1 MLGKLMKHEWKSTY
15 KVGLLMALLTVGI
28 TFFGWL
34 AFRAPM
40 WSAASA
46 GADGD
51 LELGNVAL
59 IGTGLLDVLS
69 VFTLLLY
76 VILLVVIV
84 VGTVVYFAVHFYRT
98 MYTDEGYLTHTLPV
112 TKHQLLASKILVSGI
127 WEIIILAMTY
137 LSLFALVM
145 SAVMTVM
152 PDGYTLKEFLEQ
164 VGNGFGLLRELLEEE
179 FGLNFLVYKI
189 ILLVVT
195 LIGPFVSMT
204 TIFGAISLGQLF
216 TKHRVMMAIVSY
228 IGICVVN
235 GILGSI
241 VDSIAGSAIFRAGN
255 EDFGAYFDVSIWQG
269 VIVNLLIGVAMY
281 FVSHFVTTKK
291 LNME

>member
-15 KVGLLMALLTVGI
+15 RIGLLMVLLTIGI

-40 WSAASA
+40 WSAVS
-46 GADGD
+46 GEN
-51 LELGNVAL
+51 LEYENVAL

-69 VFTLLLY
+69 IFTLLLY

-98 MYTDEGYLTHTLPV
+98 MYTDEGYLTHTLPA
-112 TKHQLLASKILVSGI
+112 TKHQLLVSKILVSGI

-137 LSLFALVM
+137 LSLAALVL

-164 VGNGFGLLRELLEEE
+164 IGNGFGMLRELLEEE

-189 ILLVVT
+189 MLLVVT

-204 TIFGAISLGQLF
+204 TIFGAISMGQLF

-228 IGICVVN
+228 IGISVLN

-255 EDFGAYFDVSIWQG
+255 EDFGAYFDVSMWQG
-269 VIVNLLIGVAMY
+269 IIVNLLIGVAMY

>member
-15 KVGLLMALLTVGI
+15 RIGLLMVLLTIGI

-40 WSAASA
+40 WSAVS
-46 GADGD
+46 GEN
-51 LELGNVAL
+51 LEYENVAL

-69 VFTLLLY
+69 IFTLLLY

-98 MYTDEGYLTHTLPV
+98 MYTDEGYLTHTLPA
-112 TKHQLLASKILVSGI
+112 TKHQLLVSKILVSGI

-137 LSLFALVM
+137 LSLAALVL

-164 VGNGFGLLRELLEEE
+164 IGNGFGMLRELLEEE

-189 ILLVVT
+189 MLLVVT

-204 TIFGAISLGQLF
+204 TIFGAISMGQLF

-228 IGICVVN
+228 IGISVLN

-255 EDFGAYFDVSIWQG
+255 EDFGAYFDVSMWQG
-269 VIVNLLIGVAMY
+269 IIVNLLIGVAMY

-291 LNME
+291 LNVE

>member
-15 KVGLLMALLTVGI
+15 RIGLLMVLLTIGI

-40 WSAASA
+40 WSAVS
-46 GADGD
+46 GEN
-51 LELGNVAL
+51 LEYENVAL

-69 VFTLLLY
+69 IFTLLLY

-98 MYTDEGYLTHTLPV
+98 MYTDEGYLTHTLPA
-112 TKHQLLASKILVSGI
+112 TKHQLLVSKILVSGI

-137 LSLFALVM
+137 LSLAALVL

-164 VGNGFGLLRELLEEE
+164 IGNGFGMLRELLEEE

-189 ILLVVT
+189 MLLVVT

-204 TIFGAISLGQLF
+204 TIFGAISMGQLF
-216 TKHRVMMAIVSY
+216 TKYRVMMAIVSY
-228 IGICVVN
+228 IGISVLN

-255 EDFGAYFDVSIWQG
+255 EDFGAYFDVSMWQG
-269 VIVNLLIGVAMY
+269 IIVNLLIGVAMY

>member
-15 KVGLLMALLTVGI
+15 RIGLLMVLLTIGI

-40 WSAASA
+40 WSAVS
-46 GADGD
+46 GEN
-51 LELGNVAL
+51 LEYENVAL

-69 VFTLLLY
+69 IFTLLLY

-84 VGTVVYFAVHFYRT
+84 VGTVVYFAVYFYRT
-98 MYTDEGYLTHTLPV
+98 MYTDEGYLTHTLPA
-112 TKHQLLASKILVSGI
+112 TKHQLLVSKILVSGI

-137 LSLFALVM
+137 LSLAALVL

-164 VGNGFGLLRELLEEE
+164 IGNGFGMLRELLEEE

-189 ILLVVT
+189 MLLVVT

-204 TIFGAISLGQLF
+204 TIFGAISMGQLF

-228 IGICVVN
+228 IGISVLN

-255 EDFGAYFDVSIWQG
+255 EDFGAYFDVSMWQG
-269 VIVNLLIGVAMY
+269 IIVNLLIGVAMY

>member
-15 KVGLLMALLTVGI
+15 RIGLLMVLLTIGI

-40 WSAASA
+40 WSAVS
-46 GADGD
+46 GEN
-51 LELGNVAL
+51 LEYENVAL

-69 VFTLLLY
+69 IFTLLLY

-98 MYTDEGYLTHTLPV
+98 MYTDEGYLTHTLPA
-112 TKHQLLASKILVSGI
+112 TKHQLLVSKILVSGI

-137 LSLFALVM
+137 LSLAALVL

-164 VGNGFGLLRELLEEE
+164 IGNGFGMLRGLLEEE

-189 ILLVVT
+189 MLLVVT

-204 TIFGAISLGQLF
+204 TIFGAISMGQLF

-228 IGICVVN
+228 IGISVLN

-255 EDFGAYFDVSIWQG
+255 EDFGAYFDVSMWQG
-269 VIVNLLIGVAMY
+269 IIVNLLIGVAMY

>member
-15 KVGLLMALLTVGI
+15 RIGLLMVLLTIGI

-40 WSAASA
+40 WSAVS
-46 GADGD
+46 GEN
-51 LELGNVAL
+51 LEYENVAL

-69 VFTLLLY
+69 IFTLLLY

-84 VGTVVYFAVHFYRT
+84 VGTVVYFAVYFYRT
-98 MYTDEGYLTHTLPV
+98 MYTDEGYLTHTLPA
-112 TKHQLLASKILVSGI
+112 TKHQLLVSKILVSGI

-137 LSLFALVM
+137 LSLAALVL

-164 VGNGFGLLRELLEEE
+164 IGNGFGMLRELLEEE

-189 ILLVVT
+189 MLLVVT

-204 TIFGAISLGQLF
+204 TIFGAISMGQLF

-228 IGICVVN
+228 IGISVLN

-255 EDFGAYFDVSIWQG
+255 ADFGAYFDVSMWQG
-269 VIVNLLIGVAMY
+269 IIVNLLIGVAMY